1 MTTLKI
7 AISIFVSA
15 AAVVLTEVNEANNTK
30 AVPFI
35 EIPSG
40 AIGYSDKKDLKRIIN
55 GTWRAHK

>member
-1 MTTLKI
+1 M
-7 AISIFVSA
+7 
-15 AAVVLTEVNEANNTK
+15 TEVNEANNTK